1 MSSLPFDPSPRLLEQ
16 IRSMVAAHEDYIPEA
31 DGVDDRLHVV
41 VNDFTEGVWLCL
53 HHDECNMHKFTRIQR
68 LA

>member
-31 DGVDDRLHVV
+31 DGVDERLHVV

-53 HHDECNMHKFTRIQR
+53 HHDECNMNKYTRVQR